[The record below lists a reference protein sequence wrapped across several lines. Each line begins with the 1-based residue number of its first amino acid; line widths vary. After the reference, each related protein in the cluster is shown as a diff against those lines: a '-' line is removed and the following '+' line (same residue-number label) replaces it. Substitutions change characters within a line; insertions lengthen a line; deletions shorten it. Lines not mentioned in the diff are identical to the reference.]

1 MIILGFPSNKIT
13 LGINIYKL
21 LYRCYRSYALNLK
34 LKKKKKSEISIK
46 KMHLRFFSWST
57 YKYDGK
63 IFNKRIGT
71 SIGLTQI

>member
-34 LKKKKKSEISIK
+34 LEKKSVISINK
-46 KMHLRFFSWST
+46 IHLGFFP
-57 YKYDGK
+57 
-63 IFNKRIGT
+63 
-71 SIGLTQI
+71 GLLINMMEKSLIRELEYQLV